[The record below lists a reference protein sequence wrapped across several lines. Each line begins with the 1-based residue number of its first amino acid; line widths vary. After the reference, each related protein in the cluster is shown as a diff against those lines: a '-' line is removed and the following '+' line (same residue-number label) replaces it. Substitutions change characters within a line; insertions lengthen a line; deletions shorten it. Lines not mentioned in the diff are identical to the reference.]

1 MRFEHGQDPD
11 PIRGKFRSISHI
23 RELPD
28 EYLKQH
34 EELLKHAC
42 GIVADIKEST
52 DCDEREAIMS
62 FVAFQGMQIAS
73 CRRRSEPFTKPWA
86 LWPTPWT
93 ASKTN
98 PKP

>member
-73 CRRRSEPFTKPWA
+73 LQAEIGAFYQTLGALADAVDGKQDKP
-86 LWPTPWT
+86 
-93 ASKTN
+93 
-98 PKP
+98 